1 MFRAMGTVKIVMSG
15 NRQPVSSEP
24 SSQLKGSTQKFSM
37 KYASI
42 EVIERTKAKLC
53 VCCGG
58 WDIGNGYLLKSQLF
72 GNSCLDRNASE
83 ISA

>member
-24 SSQLKGSTQKFSM
+24 SSQLKGSTQKSSM

-58 WDIGNGYLLKSQLF
+58 WDIGNGYLLKSQLS